1 MQTISTPSNH
11 VSSAK
16 VYVCSFCS
24 ACFPSLT
31 QECSHSDEPGIEI
44 GSGSLFWPPNK
55 HYNFASFRKYQRETR
70 TRKQTWLP
78 THTYRLVYI
87 TWNFKQKHTHTHTF
101 SSTGSFSNFLVLFL
115 PCPSPR
121 WPGLPAVSA
130 VSPAA
135 VGLGAKAGAVARHRG
150 RWGGAD
156 VGER

>member
-70 TRKQTWLP
+70 TRKQT
-78 THTYRLVYI
+78 YRLVYI
-87 TWNFKQKHTHTHTF
+87 TWNFKQKHTHTHILLDRQFLEFSCPF
-101 SSTGSFSNFLVLFL
+101 SSMSFTSVAR
-115 PCPSPR
+115 SPR
-121 WPGLPAVSA
+121 GLRGLPGGSGPRGK
-130 VSPAA
+130 SWRGGPTPRT
-135 VGLGAKAGAVARHRG
+135 VGRSRRG
-150 RWGGAD
+150 RAMTG
-156 VGER
+156 